1 MAGGDCGRMFR
12 LQIPPG
18 RRQNLAAEWNA
29 AVVVAHNRPVLD
41 GPQGRI
47 ALRSKGIVVPKV
59 MITKIIP
66 VAFCALLVAAPG
78 QGADAVVLRIKADQV
93 AAHVS
98 PMLYGLMTEEINF
111 SYDGGLYAEMV
122 RNRSFKDDPKEPVHW
137 QLVQEQGGT
146 GTMSLDPGQPFN
158 DAIPTSLKLAVTQA
172 GGRQRVGIANDG
184 FWGIPVKPNTRYRA
198 SFYAKAEGFAGPLR
212 IAIVSND
219 GATVHASAQAPRV
232 TGSWKKYEAI
242 LATGQAKPSAEN
254 RLVISAGSAG
264 TVWFSMVSLFPPTWN
279 NRPNGN
285 RKDIMQILADMK
297 PAFLRFP
304 GGNYVEGRTIAT
316 RFDWK
321 KTIGDIS
328 ERPGHMN
335 DAWRYWSSD
344 GMGLLEFLEWC
355 EDLHMEPVLAVYAGY
370 SLAGERVAPGAD
382 LEPFVED
389 AIDEIEYATGG
400 AGTTWGARR
409 AKDGH
414 PAPFK
419 LEYVEV
425 GNEDQFDRQTGS
437 YEGRFAQFF
446 DAIKA
451 KYPKLNVVTTARV
464 SGRNSDVLDEHYYRR
479 SEDEM
484 ASHAHDYD
492 TRDRAGQKVFVGEWA
507 TRVGAP
513 TPNMSGA
520 LGDAAWMTGLERNSD
535 LVIMESYAPLFVNV
549 NKGGMQ
555 WPTDLIGFDALGSYG
570 SPAYYAQQMFSLH
583 HGDVVLPVTA
593 QGVPT
598 REWQPPAPGGR
609 RGAPGT
615 PTPPPQPAPPPQ
627 QVPTLFFDATRD
639 SQAGTIYLKLV
650 NRAGTPQPV
659 RVEISGLS
667 AVEAQGQAITL
678 SASAPDDTNS
688 ITEPTKIVPMTT
700 NVEGLGANFTRTFP
714 PYSITVLQMKGK

>member
-1 MAGGDCGRMFR
+1 
-12 LQIPPG
+12 L
-18 RRQNLAAEWNA
+18 
-29 AVVVAHNRPVLD
+29 
-41 GPQGRI
+41 
-47 ALRSKGIVVPKV
+47 
-59 MITKIIP
+59 
-66 VAFCALLVAAPG
+66 
-78 QGADAVVLRIKADQV
+78 
-93 AAHVS
+93 
-98 PMLYGLMTEEINF
+98 
-111 SYDGGLYAEMV
+111 V
-122 RNRSFKDDPKEPVHW
+122 RNRSFKEDAKEPVHW

-146 GTMSLDPGQPFN
+146 GSMSLDPSQPFN
-158 DAIPTSLKLAVTQA
+158 DAIATSLKLAVTKA
-172 GGRQRVGIANDG
+172 AATQRVGIANEG

-198 SFYAKAEGFAGPLR
+198 SFYAKAEGFAGPIRVAL
-212 IAIVSND
+212 VSND
-219 GATVHASAQAPRV
+219 GSTVYASAQVPRV
-232 TGSWKKYEAI
+232 TGNWKKYEVI
-242 LATGQAKPSAEN
+242 LTTRAAKPSAEN

-297 PAFLRFP
+297 PGFLRFP

-328 ERPGHMN
+328 QRPGHMN

-355 EDLHMEPVLAVYAGY
+355 EDLHMQPVLAVYAGY
-370 SLAGERVAPGAD
+370 SLAGERVAAGKD
-382 LEPFVED
+382 LLPFVQD
-389 AIDEIEYATGG
+389 AIDEIEYVTGA

-464 SGRNSDVLDEHYYRR
+464 SGRNTDVLDEHYYRR

-492 TRDRAGQKVFVGEWA
+492 TRERAGQKVFVGEWA

-520 LGDAAWMTGLERNSD
+520 LGDAAWMTGMERNSD
-535 LVIMESYAPLFVNV
+535 VVIMESYAPLFVNV

-555 WPTDLIGFDALGSYG
+555 WPTDLIGFDAMGSYG

-583 HGDVVLPVTA
+583 HSDVVLPATA
-593 QGVPT
+593 TGIPT
-598 REWQPPAPGGR
+598 HEWQPPAPGGR

-615 PTPPPQPAPPPQ
+615 PTPPPQPPPPPQ
-627 QVPTLFFDATRD
+627 QVPMVFFDATRD
-639 SQAGTIYLKLV
+639 SKTGTIYLKVV
-650 NRAGTPQPV
+650 NRAGAPQPV
-659 RVEISGLS
+659 QVEISGLS
-667 AVEAQGQAITL
+667 AVEAKGQAITL
-678 SASAPDDTNS
+678 SAKTPDDTNS
-688 ITEPTKIVPMTT
+688 IAEPTKIAPVTT
-700 NVEGLGANFTRTFP
+700 NVDGLGEKFTHTFP